1 MSDKKRAVILRIADE
16 IERISWLHDTSHGE
30 DGHGGMLRNCAD
42 AMRREAADS
51 ELQQRVADLE
61 RQMLLLITLLEYR
74 AETWDV
80 ARDWHAAEIKA
91 NTGRET

>member
-1 MSDKKRAVILRIADE
+1 
-16 IERISWLHDTSHGE
+16 
-30 DGHGGMLRNCAD
+30 
-42 AMRREAADS
+42 MRREAADS